1 MFDNIHPPYKIQ
13 NHVNYV
19 TFYLNYWFFI
29 YSGLSVWPKLYH
41 KIWLPIFSLL
51 MNKDNRGNKDSFWK
65 GVPFL
70 KFIYRGHSTR
80 SFYSIEPCLIKMH
93 VLVNLLTCPKAC
105 QDLVMISYC
114 FLVLEPILKT
124 SKLIWTFPPYITVIK
139 ESI

>member
-1 MFDNIHPPYKIQ
+1 MLRTSDIGCMDCRLITIGALFWGNMRGFYTWFKGCPWQKTATSKILNYLIKVKVTFILIVWQHTPPYKIQ

-70 KFIYRGHSTR
+70 KFIYRGHSTG
-80 SFYSIEPCLIKMH
+80 SF
-93 VLVNLLTCPKAC
+93 
-105 QDLVMISYC
+105 
-114 FLVLEPILKT
+114 
-124 SKLIWTFPPYITVIK
+124 
-139 ESI
+139 